1 MIQAYVM
8 STFIQKMPSSF
19 NTDTIYISERS
30 VHSSFNVFT
39 KLLDIPREEVFMLKE
54 IYNFYVKTSIVTGI
68 LYIQSSPDDC
78 LQRSKKRD
86 FASDNLLSLE
96 YLKQIDYHYK
106 DWLQQTDF
114 PVFCAS
120 DCKVQQVPPEV
131 ILAEALDEFNK
142 KI

>member
-19 NTDTIYISERS
+19 NSDTIYISERS

-54 IYNFYVKTSIVTGI
+54 IYNFYAKTSIVTGI
-68 LYIQSSPDDC
+68 LYIQSSPEDC

-106 DWLQQTDF
+106 D
-114 PVFCAS
+114 
-120 DCKVQQVPPEV
+120 
-131 ILAEALDEFNK
+131 
-142 KI
+142 